1 MGGEESNLS
10 MVGPSTSERGYEEEA
25 EAARALETDFAK
37 EDDVSQN
44 TGLLERLS
52 ELEREIAR
60 LAVSINFCVFL
71 FSVTRMYLKTDINI
85 WA

>member
-1 MGGEESNLS
+1 MGGEESNMS
-10 MVGPSTSERGYEEEA
+10 MAGPSTSERGYEEEA

-60 LAVSINFCVFL
+60 LAVSSTITHFVHA
-71 FSVTRMYLKTDINI
+71 
-85 WA
+85 W